1 MVNVSILDEMS
12 VLLIYLNKIL
22 ILMIYCLGLLENM
35 KGK

>member
-1 MVNVSILDEMS
+1 MVKVSILDEMS

-22 ILMIYCLGLLENM
+22 MIYCLDLLENM